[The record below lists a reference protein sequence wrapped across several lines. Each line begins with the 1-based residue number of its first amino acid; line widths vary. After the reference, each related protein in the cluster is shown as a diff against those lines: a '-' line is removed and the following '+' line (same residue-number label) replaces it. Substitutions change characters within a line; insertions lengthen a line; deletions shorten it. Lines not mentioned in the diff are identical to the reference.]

1 MQFRYEEAT
10 SGRNTIG
17 LIEAATIKEARH
29 ALTSR
34 GVPFSRLKSLRP
46 LRLASFWE
54 LTQHLATLLQQNFR
68 LSEALDLMRH
78 DPSKTQSDLAI
89 RIQYYLH
96 SGHGFAESLDRVF
109 DALPR
114 EVVEMIAVAES
125 GARLGPVLKSL
136 SDYHRDEETAQR
148 AIVSALSYPAF
159 VVLTALIV
167 CWILFDHIVP
177 GFKTLAVAQTSESV
191 LTSLIF
197 AIAGRFGDG
206 IEVLVW
212 CCVACL
218 GLSVVVT
225 RSPQLRAWSDRF
237 LIRVP
242 LLGKAIIRT
251 EKSRFYRLLSQSL
264 QVKLPVERGFQF
276 AVRAVANTEVR
287 RRLTIANDKVRQGYS
302 LDQLLLETELFN
314 DRELFQ
320 IRLAEH
326 SASLREGVY
335 QLHSDYVADQQHRML
350 MLAKLAGPIAILIL
364 GVAISAIA
372 LGIVI
377 PIFSIQ
383 QTIEVG
389 L

>member
-1 MQFRYEEAT
+1 MQFRYEQAA
-10 SGRNTIG
+10 SGRNIVG
-17 LIEAATIKEARH
+17 LIEAATMRDARH
-29 ALTSR
+29 ALASR
-34 GVPFSRLKSLRP
+34 GVPFSKLKRLRP

-54 LTQHLATLLQQNFR
+54 LIQSLATLLQQNFR

-96 SGHGFAESLDRVF
+96 SGRGFAESLDRVF
-109 DALPR
+109 NALPR

-136 SDYHRDEETAQR
+136 SDYHRDEKTAQR
-148 AIVSALSYPAF
+148 AIVNALSYPAF

-191 LTSLIF
+191 LTGFIF
-197 AIAGRFGDG
+197 AISGRFGDT
-206 IEVLVW
+206 IEVLIWV
-212 CCVACL
+212 CVACL

-225 RSPQLRAWSDRF
+225 RIQKLRELTDRL
-237 LIRVP
+237 LIYTPVIGRAV
-242 LLGKAIIRT
+242 IRS
-251 EKSRFYRLLSQSL
+251 EKGRFYRLFSQSL
-264 QVKLPVERGFQF
+264 QVDLAAERGFQF
-276 AVRAVANTEVR
+276 AVRAISNTEIR
-287 RRLTIANDKVRQGYS
+287 RRLEIANDKIRQGRS
-302 LDQLLLETELFN
+302 LDQLLLETEIF
-314 DRELFQ
+314 DERELFQ

-326 SASLREGVY
+326 SASLKQGIY
-335 QLHSDYVADQQHRML
+335 QIHSDYVADQQHRML
-350 MLAKLAGPIAILIL
+350 MLAKLVGPIAILIL
-364 GVAISAIA
+364 GIAISAIA